1 MAKKEQKRIN
11 TYFGRSVEDQMLW
24 EYLQEHH
31 ANDMA
36 TWLKYYARIGI
47 MNTYKSGRTRL
58 VAPSVASLPVKPQPI
73 SPQVQSPEERED
85 ELLSPVVKTKTA
97 LITKDAAI
105 VDVDAEDITVV
116 ETPIMEKQP
125 ASSATRAER
134 ADFMNQN
141 DALDILND
149 LDIVINEV
157 DTAKNL
163 EQRLSRF
170 IPVEE
175 DEDVLKLIR
184 KESSPD

>member
-1 MAKKEQKRIN
+1 MAKNEQKRIN

-31 ANDMA
+31 TNDMA

-58 VAPSVASLPVKPQPI
+58 VAPNVPSLPVKPQPI
-73 SPQVQSPEERED
+73 SPQVQSPEEGEG
-85 ELLSPVVKTKTA
+85 ELLSPVVKTKTIS
-97 LITKDAAI
+97 ITKDSAI
-105 VDVDAEDITVV
+105 VDVDAGEITVV
-116 ETPIMEKQP
+116 ETPTMGKRP
-125 ASSATRAER
+125 ASSATRAES
-134 ADFMNQN
+134 ADLTDQN

-149 LDIVINEV
+149 LDIVIGEV

-184 KESSPD
+184 KEGNPD

>member
-31 ANDMA
+31 TNDMA

-47 MNTYKSGRTRL
+47 MNTYKSGRTRF
-58 VAPSVASLPVKPQPI
+58 VAPSVPSLPVKPQPI
-73 SPQVQSPEERED
+73 SPQVQSPEGGEG
-85 ELLSPVVKTKTA
+85 ELLSPVVKTTS
-97 LITKDAAI
+97 ITKDAAI
-105 VDVDAEDITVV
+105 VDVDAKDITVV
-116 ETPIMEKQP
+116 ETPTMENQP
-125 ASSATRAER
+125 ASSATRAES
-134 ADFMNQN
+134 ADLTDQN

-149 LDIVINEV
+149 LDIVIGEV

-184 KESSPD
+184 KEGNPD